1 MRQLRSSDF
10 RKKIDFSKN
19 YLETLLAFYFS
30 TGEERENISKER
42 RDSLCFRFK
51 RRRRK
56 IYQIILPATPFL
68 PPGLL
73 ASAPYFSLIRS
84 ILFCLGPRK
93 PDSLSPPSP
102 PSLSCPILLY
112 TLRFVITPDI
122 VKFYLDFISLKMKRK
137 KNGRFCFFFFL
148 FFQSSW
154 VIFVKKSITFRF
166 VGILVSNF
174 FIEIFEYVKF
184 VIIVV

>member
-122 VKFYLDFISLKMKRK
+122 VKFYLDFIPWK
-137 KNGRFCFFFFL
+137 KKEKWKVLFL
-148 FFQSSW
+148 FLFFFQSSW

>member
-102 PSLSCPILLY
+102 PSFLPLHLKCKFAWKGIHSKIWSRIRIPDKIPRLRYVNRHVSTERKSCVSVARAEPG
-112 TLRFVITPDI
+112 TFERVEG
-122 VKFYLDFISLKMKRK
+122 KKGERERERERRK
-137 KNGRFCFFFFL
+137 K
-148 FFQSSW
+148 
-154 VIFVKKSITFRF
+154 
-166 VGILVSNF
+166 
-174 FIEIFEYVKF
+174 
-184 VIIVV
+184 

>member
-1 MRQLRSSDF
+1 MKKKKKSKDLFPNNWTPNEPIKQLGSSDASLS
-10 RKKIDFSKN
+10 FSKILTRN
-19 YLETLLAFYFS
+19 YLETLLAFYFP
-30 TGEERENISKER
+30 TGRKEKIFR
-42 RDSLCFRFK
+42 RSDSFCFRFK

-93 PDSLSPPSP
+93 PDSLPPPPSSP
-102 PSLSCPILLY
+102 TLSCPILLY

-137 KNGRFCFFFFL
+137 KNGKSFFL
-148 FFQSSW
+148 FFLE
-154 VIFVKKSITFRF
+154 F
-166 VGILVSNF
+166 VSN
-174 FIEIFEYVKF
+174 ICENIRSYR
-184 VIIVV
+184 